1 MYQVVYNSA
10 ASSPSPELRDVS
22 ALLSQIGKLVLGT
35 LTLSASQLAR
45 VDRGFIDGSWDPGP
59 ELSVSESWSA

>member
-1 MYQVVYNSA
+1 MYQVVYNPA
-10 ASSPSPELRDVS
+10 ASSPSPELRDIS
-22 ALLSQIGKLVLGT
+22 ALLSQIGKLVLRT

-45 VDRGFIDGSWDPGP
+45 VDWDFIDGSWDP